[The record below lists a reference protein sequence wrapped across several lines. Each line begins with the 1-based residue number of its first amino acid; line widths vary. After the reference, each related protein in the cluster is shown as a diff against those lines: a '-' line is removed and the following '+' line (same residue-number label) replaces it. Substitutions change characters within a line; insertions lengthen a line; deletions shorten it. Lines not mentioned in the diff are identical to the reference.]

1 MTLKN
6 KKITKNIPRVLAIV
20 GPTGSGK
27 TRWAKVIAGKFNG
40 KLISVDSRQIYRGLD
55 IGTAKDQTFPQALV
69 DIADPSET
77 FSMSDFQKAANQY
90 IDEYLNTN
98 NLPILV
104 GGTGLYLNS
113 VLYGYVIPDL
123 KKESLKL
130 RAELEKLTIEEILTK
145 LKELDPDSAQ
155 KIDPRNGRRLVR
167 ALEVS
172 LLSSRPFSKQQVKK
186 NPKFKALVIGIDIP
200 RDTLYAKI
208 DARVEQMI
216 KDGLIEEV
224 RTLVK
229 KYPFDAPAF
238 NTIGYKEIIDYLKS
252 KISLPEAI
260 QQIKFN
266 THSYVRRQMTWFGH
280 DENIKWV
287 KTVDEAEK
295 LVQQFLKRKYIA
307 NIQ

>member
-1 MTLKN
+1 MTPKN
-6 KKITKNIPRVLAIV
+6 KKVIKNIPKVLAIV

-27 TRWAKVIAGKFNG
+27 TRWAKVIADKFNG
-40 KLISVDSRQIYRGLD
+40 KIISVDSRQIYRGLD
-55 IGTAKDQTFPQALV
+55 IGTAKDKTFPQALI

-90 IDEYLNTN
+90 IDEYLTAN

-123 KKESLKL
+123 KNESLKL
-130 RAELEKLTIEEILTK
+130 RAELEKLTTEEILAK
-145 LKELDPDSAQ
+145 LKKLDPDSAQ
-155 KIDPRNGRRLVR
+155 RIDPKNERRLIR

-172 LLSSRPFSKQQVKK
+172 SLGSEPFSKQQTKK
-186 NPKFKALVIGIDIP
+186 NPNFKALVIGIDIP

-216 KDGLIEEV
+216 KEGLVEEV
-224 RTLVK
+224 RILVK
-229 KYPFDAPAF
+229 KYPLDAPAF
-238 NTIGYKEIIDYLKS
+238 NTIGYKEIIDYLKN

-266 THSYVRRQMTWFGH
+266 THGYVRRQMTWFSH

-287 KTVDEAEK
+287 KTVDEAEH
-295 LVQQFLKRKYIA
+295 LVGQFLKKK
-307 NIQ
+307 